1 MKINNLTLIMLL
13 GFTSKTMAEIV
24 YTDIKPDITIQNTL
38 YEMDLDN
45 DGKNDIVFENTS
57 NYENGEALAQI
68 TFKLT
73 GHPFYYNYNVTN
85 ANAASHL

>member
-45 DGKNDIVFENTS
+45 DGKNDIVF
-57 NYENGEALAQI
+57 
-68 TFKLT
+68 
-73 GHPFYYNYNVTN
+73 
-85 ANAASHL
+85 

>member
-38 YEMDLDN
+38 YEMDLDK

-68 TFKLT
+68 TFRGSSWKHCSL
-73 GHPFYYNYNVTN
+73 YW
-85 ANAASHL
+85 SIR